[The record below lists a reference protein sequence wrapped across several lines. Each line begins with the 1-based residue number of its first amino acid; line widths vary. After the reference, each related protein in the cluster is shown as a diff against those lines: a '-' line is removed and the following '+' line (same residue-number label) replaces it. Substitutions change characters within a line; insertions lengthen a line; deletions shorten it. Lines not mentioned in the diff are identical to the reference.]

1 MKKSLV
7 ILPALALCFLAG
19 CNDAID
25 YNDTIV
31 KALEECEIAMNG
43 TVVDH
48 AINEEGIKN
57 ALTVCTDN
65 KEKVEKLGAYEGDIS
80 FGNASVDYLLLAI
93 DYINSMQERLQ
104 YEGMVEEEFTPEITE
119 AYNTN
124 LLNSQ
129 SIYNSL
135 MEQHDIVANIQKT
148 FAEKNEFMIDEEST
162 EQ

>member
-1 MKKSLV
+1 
-7 ILPALALCFLAG
+7 
-19 CNDAID
+19 
-25 YNDTIV
+25 
-31 KALEECEIAMNG
+31 
-43 TVVDH
+43 
-48 AINEEGIKN
+48 
-57 ALTVCTDN
+57 
-65 KEKVEKLGAYEGDIS
+65 
-80 FGNASVDYLLLAI
+80 
-93 DYINSMQERLQ
+93 MQERLQ

-148 FAEKNEFMIDEEST
+148 FADKNEFMIDEEST